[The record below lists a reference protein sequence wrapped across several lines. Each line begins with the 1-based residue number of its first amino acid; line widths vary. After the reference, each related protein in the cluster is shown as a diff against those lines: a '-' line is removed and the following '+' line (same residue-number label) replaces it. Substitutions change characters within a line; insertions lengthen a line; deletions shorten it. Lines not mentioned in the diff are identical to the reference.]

1 MIVEK
6 FEKLENRQVRLTIRV
21 ENDVWQKALKDCYE
35 KNKAFYPVEGVAPG
49 AATREQLEE
58 AYGKE
63 VLFQEGVNAAF
74 PQALVEAVNEQKV
87 EIAGTPAL
95 SVVTISSEEFVFAAV
110 IDLYPEVKLG
120 QYKGLKAVYPQAEL
134 SNDDAD
140 AAMDGFCK
148 AHMTVTNEERAAMGD
163 EVILDFE
170 GFVDGV
176 PFEGGKAEKYP
187 LVLGSGMFIPGFEE
201 QVAGIR
207 VDEERDVNVT
217 FPQAYTPELAG
228 KAAVF
233 KVKAHEIHR
242 RTLPV
247 LNDEFAK
254 AQGFEDVK
262 ALRMKILEDALK
274 VKESQNREVYADA
287 LIQQVI
293 DSTEVEI
300 PASMVDSQLKGLV
313 QELERRLA
321 SQNMQLDDYLQ
332 AAGITR
338 QDLENHARADAEKS
352 ARFELA
358 MMEIA
363 RLENITVSDEEI
375 QQKYQEMSDMY
386 GMSLQQLHEQLPPV
400 RLTHDIRIAR
410 ARAVVIDSGIRG

>member
-6 FEKLENRQVRLTIRV
+6 CEKQENRQVRLTIRI
-21 ENDVWQKALKDCYE
+21 ETEVWQKALKDCYE
-35 KNKAFYPVEGVAPG
+35 KYKALYPVEGFAPG
-49 AATREQLEE
+49 AAPREELEK

-63 VLFQEGVNAAF
+63 VLYQEAVNAVF
-74 PQALVEAVNEQKV
+74 PQALVEAVNQEDL

-95 SVVTISSEEFVFAAV
+95 SVVSVSGEEFVFSAV
-110 IDLYPEVKLG
+110 IDMYPEVKLG
-120 QYKGLKAVYPQAEL
+120 QYKGLKAVYPEAEL

-140 AAMDGFCK
+140 AAMEGYRK
-148 AHMTVTNEERAAMGD
+148 AHVKITKEERAAMGD

-217 FPQAYTPELAG
+217 FPKAYTPELAG

-233 KVKAHEIHR
+233 HVKAHEIHR
-242 RTLPV
+242 QTLPE
-247 LNDEFAK
+247 LNDEFAQSK
-254 AQGFEDVK
+254 GCADIRE
-262 ALRMKILEDALK
+262 LRMKILEEALR
-274 VKESQNREVYADA
+274 VKEKQVRETFADA

-293 DSTEVEI
+293 DNMEVEL

-321 SQNMQLDDYLQ
+321 SQNMDLDDYLQ
-332 AAGITR
+332 AAGMTR
-338 QDLENHARADAEKS
+338 KMLEDHARKDAEKA

-363 RLENITVSDEEI
+363 RLENITVSEEEVS
-375 QQKYQEMSDMY
+375 QKYQEMADMY
-386 GMSLQQLHEQLPPV
+386 GMTINQIHEQLPPV
-400 RLTHDIRIAR
+400 RLMHDIRITR
-410 ARAVVIDSGIRG
+410 ARAVVVDNGIRA